1 MGARL
6 GAASCDETR
15 KTRDGSRMD
24 LGMDLARKTQD
35 GSREANQRSYSDPTA
50 IRWCPDSTGQT
61 GIACRDGSLMDRMYS
76 RSRSRE
82 ISREILASSMR
93 CVESLASMP
102 CIG

>member
-35 GSREANQRSYSDPTA
+35 GAREANQRSYSDPLVSRLDRA
-50 IRWCPDSTGQT
+50 DRDCMPGW
-61 GIACRDGSLMDRMYS
+61 IANGSHVF
-76 RSRSRE
+76 E
-82 ISREILASSMR
+82 
-93 CVESLASMP
+93 ESQPGDQPGDP
-102 CIG
+102 CE